1 MAIKKA
7 SYPYHIKR
15 IYILRKEVKTDWTL
29 TSPFHV
35 LQSHI
40 YLGKSDIVTLSILK
54 GIVYTMSPF
63 SVVLFWGRRNTTQP
77 IYRLYYW

>member
-35 LQSHI
+35 LQKSH
-40 YLGKSDIVTLSILK
+40 LGKSDIVTLSILK